1 MPMDLRQLRYFVE
14 VADAQS
20 FNEAAARL
28 GVAQS
33 SLSRRVQ
40 DLEDELGVRL
50 LTRNARGAVL
60 TAAGT
65 VLLGRATTLLRDA
78 EAARAEVAQRANLP
92 SGEVTIGTSPA
103 FSRLLLGRV
112 AERFDPDHPR
122 LRLHFVEGAQYQIFE
137 GLDTGRIDLAVMVS
151 PDPIRSCSLEPMMT
165 EPLHFVT
172 APSRRRAPRA
182 MLVSE
187 LDRVPLILFPRPS
200 GNRNYLDR
208 KAEEAGIRLDVRY
221 ELADLTAQKDFIAR
235 GFVAGIMPLSSI
247 YEEVRRRTLAATP
260 IRGLMLTRT
269 LVSRTDSARSPAVAA
284 VAECVRSVMRGLVA
298 EKAHGG
304 DMRLIDARKQGEKA

>member
-1 MPMDLRQLRYFVE
+1 MDLRQLRYFVE

-28 GVAQS
+28 GIAQS

-50 LTRNARGAVL
+50 LTRNARGVAL

-65 VLLGRATTLLRDA
+65 VLLGRAAALLRDA
-78 EAARAEVAQRANLP
+78 EAARAEVAERANLP
-92 SGEVTIGTSPA
+92 AGEVTIGTSPA

-112 AERFDPDHPR
+112 AERFAPDHPR
-122 LRLHFVEGAQYQIFE
+122 LRIHFVEGAQYQIFE

-151 PDPIRSCSLEPMMT
+151 PDEIRSCTIEPIMT
-165 EPLHFVT
+165 EPLYFVT
-172 APSRRRAPRA
+172 APANRRAARA
-182 MLVSE
+182 MLMAE
-187 LDRVPLILFPRPS
+187 LEGVPLILFPRPS

-221 ELADLTAQKDFIAR
+221 ELADLSAQKEFIAR
-235 GFVAGIMPLSSI
+235 GFVSGILPTSAV
-247 YEEVRRRTLAATP
+247 YEEVRRRALAVYP
-260 IRGLMLTRT
+260 VRGLLLTRT
-269 LVSRTDSARSPAVAA
+269 LVTRTDRARTPAVAA
-284 VAECVRSVMRGLVA
+284 VADSIRSVMRGLVA

-304 DMRLIDARKQGEKA
+304 DMRLIDGRKQGGQS